1 MTRAREYWLNYVLT
15 CDILLTFVHRFE
27 HYEEGD
33 AAAQYGLPADD
44 THGTHFPDFEY
55 TAL

>member
-1 MTRAREYWLNYVLT
+1 MRAREYWLNCVFI
-15 CDILLTFVHRFE
+15 CNILLTFVHSFE

-33 AAAQYGLPADD
+33 AAAQYGLPAED

-55 TAL
+55 TAI